1 MTIHPTAIVDAKAE
15 LDQTVEV
22 GPFCVIDAHV
32 RVEGGTRLYQNVYL
46 TGWTHVGA
54 NCMLHPGV
62 IVGHEPQDIKY
73 HGERSYCRIGQGCIL
88 REYTTIHRGTIP
100 ESETVLGEKCFLLA
114 GAHVAHNC
122 IVGDNVTLIN
132 EAKLGGHVEVQNR
145 AVISGGVSVHQFTRI
160 GELAMLQGNA
170 AVSMDVPP
178 FMMVARDGRV
188 AGLNRVGMQ
197 RAGFSTEE
205 MSEIRAAHRLLYRS
219 GLPFRE
225 AVERLAG
232 EVGTGPGQRLV
243 EFLQAESKRG
253 IAGRRRTG

>member
-1 MTIHPTAIVDAKAE
+1 MTIHPTALVDPKAE
-15 LDQTVEV
+15 LDQTVEI
-22 GPFCVIDAHV
+22 GPFCVIEAHV

-54 NCMLHPGV
+54 NCTLHPGV
-62 IVGHEPQDIKY
+62 IVGHEPQDVKY
-73 HGERSYCRIGQGCIL
+73 HGERSYCRIGPGCIL

-114 GAHVAHNC
+114 GAHIAHNC
-122 IVGDNVTLIN
+122 IVGNNVTLIN
-132 EAKLGGHVEVQNR
+132 EAKLGGHVEVQDR

-170 AVSMDVPP
+170 AVSMDIPP

-197 RAGFSTEE
+197 RAGFSREE
-205 MSEIRAAHRLLYRS
+205 MDEIRAAHRLLYRS
-219 GLPFRE
+219 GLPFRA

-232 EVGTGPGQRLV
+232 EVATGPGRRLL

-253 IAGRRRTG
+253 IAGRRRGG